1 MPPSN
6 SYPFLKDPMR
16 SISAIISLGLLTLGL
31 LRLQGG
37 NAGNL
42 DSSSPWPYLA
52 LGAMLAV
59 RALVPR
65 SR

>member
-1 MPPSN
+1 
-6 SYPFLKDPMR
+6 MR